1 MKDILTESMVHY
13 QNPQTRKL
21 VFSMLWAALLFC
33 PVVIC
38 LNLMIWSA
46 IVDKTS
52 ALDDAV
58 LAPIVSLI
66 ILLGFIIDA
75 CALCPSIVADDNG
88 LIVTSCIFIDF
99 VIPWEQ
105 VIDIWGYDAQS
116 RIGKAQGRTHSLVRI
131 ERGLTPIHRSLPR
144 KEKGHWQ
151 WFRGFMFA
159 SASSE
164 YNDLVR
170 AIEAHTGPQKELRTF
185 YKPQTS
191 GY

>member
-1 MKDILTESMVHY
+1 MKDVPTESMIHY
-13 QNPQTRKL
+13 QNPQTRKF
-21 VFSMLWAALLFC
+21 VVGMLWTALLSC

-58 LAPIVSLI
+58 LAPAVGLF
-66 ILLGFIIDA
+66 ILLCFIIDA
-75 CALCPSIVADDNG
+75 CALCPSIVADDDG
-88 LIVTSCIFIDF
+88 LVVTSCIFIHF
-99 VIPWEQ
+99 AIPWEQ
-105 VIDIWGYDAQS
+105 VIDIWEYDAQS

-131 ERGLTPIHRSLPR
+131 GRGLTPLHRSLPR
-144 KEKGHWQ
+144 KEGQHWR